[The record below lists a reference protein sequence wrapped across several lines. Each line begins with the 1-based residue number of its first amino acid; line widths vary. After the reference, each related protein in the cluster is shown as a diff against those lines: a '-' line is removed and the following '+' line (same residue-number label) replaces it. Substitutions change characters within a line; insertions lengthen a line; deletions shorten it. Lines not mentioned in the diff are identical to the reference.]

1 MRLKDLYEIASKV
14 QSYPFLSNA
23 SILNVN
29 ESLEIPLQT
38 VCFVENS
45 DIVLDVPKFP
55 SNGSSF
61 AIISRS
67 SKILLRVAA
76 GNLSHIRDLEEN
88 KKEVQFELGDY
99 SVFFIYD
106 ESIECWN
113 LVHKNVSSI
122 SCKNIGSLSN
132 LTLNGE
138 SASTQSLNPLE
149 PTLVKVKNNFVG
161 SIINIGDGT
170 NSILI
175 ENFLSSETICELS
188 KVTNIRSVFVY
199 FDTNLQDFV
208 ALTTGIYSPYG
219 YIENKPLEI
228 YDGEE
233 LAASEI
239 RELKFQDGLFNI
251 NQLGPSAILSFNNT
265 AFLGSNTQILA
276 GNKELNQSDEF
287 FQLLDPDGQNRSVI
301 ISDDWT
307 GKIINNGDGIS
318 ALILLN
324 TELELLVELSSA
336 TGIKAVSVWFDGT
349 NHIILQESSYSYENI
364 SFIGFVTTNIKTS
377 DYVAKNGERILC
389 DTSAGSF
396 KITAPSYGRFQIVDA
411 TGGAVSE
418 LDGFGENNLLVETK
432 ANTQSTILGQTSIL
446 LNKGLIAAEFEYI
459 SSQKD
464 WKLLSQ
470 SMKTDE
476 INTFSIRGEIKNP
489 TQGQTFILISK
500 DSKRL
505 KIKSISGF
513 TNSGICT
520 ISIKK
525 GGILSLQSFSYLSL
539 STNFSKHQ
547 NTSLAQEE
555 ILSLD
560 QDFYSIE
567 IISQIETSNLSYV
580 VWLESF

>member
-1 MRLKDLYEIASKV
+1 MKLKDLYEIASKV

-23 SILNVN
+23 SIINVN
-29 ESLEIPLQT
+29 ASLEIPLQT

-45 DIVLDVPKFP
+45 DVVLDVPKFP

-61 AIISRS
+61 AIISKNSRF
-67 SKILLRVAA
+67 LLRVTVD
-76 GNLSHIRDLEEN
+76 NSSHIRYLQEN
-88 KKEVQFELGDY
+88 KKEVQYELGDY
-99 SVFFIYD
+99 SVFYIYD
-106 ESIECWN
+106 NSTNRWN

-122 SCKNIGSLSN
+122 SCKNIGSTSN
-132 LTLNGE
+132 LVLNSE

-149 PTLVKVKNNFVG
+149 PAIVKIKKDFVG

-170 NSILI
+170 YPIILK
-175 ENFLSSETICELS
+175 NFLSSETICELS
-188 KVTNIRSVFVY
+188 IITNIRSVSVY
-199 FDTNLQDFV
+199 FDTNLQEFV
-208 ALTTGIYSPYG
+208 AITVGIYSSFG
-219 YIENKPLEI
+219 YEENLPLEI
-228 YDGEE
+228 YDGED
-233 LAASEI
+233 LAADEV
-239 RELKFQDGLFNI
+239 RKLKFQDGLFNI
-251 NQLGPSAILSFNNT
+251 NQQGQSAILSFNNT
-265 AFLGSNTQILA
+265 AFLKSNTQTLT
-276 GNKELNQSDEF
+276 GNKTLNQSDAF
-287 FQLLDPDGQNRSVI
+287 FQLLNPNGQNRSI
-301 ISDDWT
+301 IVSNSWT
-307 GKIINNGDGIS
+307 GKIINNSDGIYS
-318 ALILLN
+318 LTLLN
-324 TELELLVELSSA
+324 TNSEPLGELSNSI
-336 TGIKAVSVWFDGT
+336 GVKAVSVWFDGT
-349 NHIILQESSYSYENI
+349 SHVILQESSYSYENI
-364 SFIGFVTTNIKTS
+364 SFVGFITTNVKTS

-396 KITAPSYGRFQIVDA
+396 KITTPSYGRFQIVDA
-411 TGGAVSE
+411 TNGATSE
-418 LDGFGENNLLVETK
+418 QDGFGENNLLVETSLPNK
-432 ANTQSTILGQTSIL
+432 ILGQTSIL
-446 LNKGLIAAEFEYI
+446 LNKGLVAAEFEFI

-470 SMKTDE
+470 DMKTDG

-505 KIKSISGF
+505 KIKSFSGF
-513 TNSGICT
+513 TSSGLCT

-525 GGILSLQSFSYLSL
+525 GGTLSLQSLSYLNL

-547 NTSLAQEE
+547 NTSSVQQE